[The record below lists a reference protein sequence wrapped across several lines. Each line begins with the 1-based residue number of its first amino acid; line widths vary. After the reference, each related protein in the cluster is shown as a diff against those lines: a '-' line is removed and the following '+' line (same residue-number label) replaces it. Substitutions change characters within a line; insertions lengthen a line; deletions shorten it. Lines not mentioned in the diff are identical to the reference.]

1 MMKWNYC
8 NEDCEYLSKNNKC
21 IADGRIFSTT
31 INVHGLLDVSTS
43 HKHVAGCVKDRKTE
57 KIRLI
62 DANILIEN
70 IWKKH
75 KEAEELSYY
84 SADEVKEMLCEIVSL
99 IDEQPTMESE
109 RRDEKRDNKTPEP
122 VVDFIRSRFMTR
134 Q

>member
-1 MMKWNYC
+1 MNWNYC
-8 NEDCEYLSKNNKC
+8 DENCEYLGKDNKC
-21 IADGRIFSTT
+21 RADGKIVSTT
-31 INVHGLLDVSTS
+31 INVNLGIPDSSTS
-43 HKHVAGCVKDRKTE
+43 HKHIAGCVKDRKTE

-75 KEAEELSYY
+75 KEAEKLSYY
-84 SADEVKEMLCEIVSL
+84 SADEVKDMLCKIVSL

-109 RRDEKRDNKTPEP
+109 RRDEKRDNKTPEAM
-122 VVDFIRSRFMTR
+122 VDFIRRRFMTR